1 MAQNIFSQ
9 LAQQTLSTATA
20 PAGGGA
26 AGDDDPTSAIT
37 AVAQE
42 YGVNPN
48 FLLGLA
54 QLETRG
60 GKATVKGQGVDSRNL
75 FNIKDFSKAGTGIRA
90 LDKAEGSN
98 HPYRRYDSASDSARD
113 LVRLLGSKRYE
124 GALTAQTPEEFA
136 AALKRGRYATDPD
149 YERKLASTIKS
160 VQAKGGAPAPAP
172 VEQWDQGARYVPME
186 QLLPG
191 GPPARNPNK
200 NPDFL
205 RGAGDVGLSFLQGA
219 AGSVKSVTDLAGA
232 GNAVSRGLDD
242 VSKGLGQLKSE
253 EAQQSLAYHQQKIKD
268 AETNGDWKQEI
279 AAYGDMVWDMPAD
292 SLAQAL
298 GSLITLGAGKTAQAL
313 KLALSA
319 RKAGMT
325 KEAFLKTA
333 QGVEAAKKASNLGAG
348 VNLGLGVGQGVG
360 GVKGEQYE
368 RTYNAAKEE
377 GLADDEA
384 QALATEAQSY
394 GKGWMQQAAG
404 AALGY
409 AAAKTGPLEKL
420 ASGQTVGAGGVVRRF
435 AGGAAIEGASEGGQ
449 GGQSRYAGNTAAID
463 AGVLDESQR
472 FAGVAGTTFS
482 EGSLGFALGGG
493 AGALG
498 RPDVDPLAT
507 TKEAAKKPNSPI
519 SRAAVAGQPAKPEQ
533 QPAQT
538 PVAAG
543 AGAQAQEADPT
554 FAEMSDSVL
563 LQLQRSLQERQA
575 AGDEDITDDEIELAQ
590 AAKAEY
596 ERRMAAK
603 PPPPPG
609 LGYNPDPLIVFPDGT
624 AGRKGEMERYV
635 ASLPEEKRNE
645 ARAKLYGYAPQP
657 TNSPPPAA
665 PAQPAG
671 VFVSEEVQPAPAKA
685 QPAITVDLNPA
696 PRAPS
701 PFDAVPLEQDPAIT
715 QQQREDAAK
724 AQERHRKHMAT
735 LRLGVYNKNPM
746 IEFLGRHGLQ
756 PETQNEFA
764 PGAAERRKATVY
776 GYGPVF
782 RQNGKPL
789 DLLLS
794 NAQDEGFLPPEASES
809 DLYDLVARAINGE
822 RVEPLYKAGSA
833 DALMQRLA
841 AEREAKEAASYED
854 FLAQQQALAEDPDYD
869 PFAYYADADNDYD
882 VSDLDGTGYSDAE
895 VSLQAEVSALAQAYS
910 QLGFDADD
918 VLEPLATQYENDPDQ
933 YYAQARQRLTQLIA
947 QATQPRGDGNFPQD
961 SGEQAQAPIGRE
973 AANAT
978 SADDD
983 ALIDYAIED
992 DGEPDYFLQAQTAR
1006 QLREREDAIAEQ
1018 ARLNA
1023 ERQQAL
1029 ETKARADDE
1038 RKRIAQPQENQPTTF
1053 KKPSEVPPQ
1062 PGVYQMRDGTFARFD
1077 RGIWWRSQPTAKE
1090 ALLTEFS
1097 GEDQMSPENRYSP
1110 ELAWAP
1116 YAAITGRDAF
1126 GEASAMRKIPAKPAD
1141 EISLDQL
1148 RVAGTEWEKM
1158 GDAQRKEIAQASGL
1172 SDTVK
1177 PRASQQVWS
1186 NFTPEM
1192 QQHLYRSMSKLQS
1205 QSPVAAAAQPQ
1216 DGDILS
1222 DNGKPFAFEYGA
1234 KLRAKKEGG
1243 EVVQVAGGYVVRPTQ
1258 SAATQA
1264 DLVAGNKIND
1274 EWTAFSEQ
1282 SGTLG
1287 IPRAEMPQVK
1297 AQDRGAMVN
1306 FLKARGIDSSNEVMP
1321 ANAIKPT
1328 QAEFS
1333 PAKVQ
1338 EAANRQDGNR
1348 SIIVSADGYVVDGHH
1363 QWMAQR
1369 QKGESVKVIKLDQ
1382 PIGQV
1387 LEALKEMPSAQPE
1400 QARDGA
1406 TQAQQVQSEQTE
1418 KSKPRIAESGD
1429 DLVNELKRLSGGYV
1443 TPEGVR
1449 PVSIV
1454 VPGMPGE
1461 FQMRPDGSVQKILM
1475 GGSATTAP
1483 TPDEVRGVEDAI
1495 ANDQVQVSVMTGWGG
1510 SGTLAET
1517 SSKLMEVLH
1526 SPSGNS
1532 WKAAPANEGKTQAQ
1546 KMPQNRTEYV
1556 AEVRRQ
1562 LGDLQPGDDI
1572 ENDIG
1577 DKWTVSVVMRNGAG
1591 EITGFLPREGN
1602 PETGELE
1609 VVSLD
1614 MAGSI
1619 LLPTPYLDANG
1630 NRKMSAAGKVNRAKP
1645 ANEGNKPTA
1654 PDTAPQTTQEQQ
1666 DAILTNGLPTD
1677 TAFKPGKGKAGTG
1690 KWIASAGDVSG
1701 NLSDSIAD
1709 AAKSLAQFINSERKR
1724 ADKDAERKAL
1734 AESVATKLK
1743 NGEQPTDVELR
1754 DLFGLQPG
1762 QSYVDQAAVG
1772 SFLVEHMGVPRNKIR
1787 ESLGVAASS
1796 YTTDTGTKYHTA
1808 LPRKLHLAF
1817 GAAAVPEVGASAQGL
1832 LDKVKVGQPTAITT
1846 QTEPQA
1852 QQPTQPAISKKPA
1865 VQPQSDEEQ
1874 IAAALEY
1881 ADKMGLTGK
1890 ERQDSIVSDLAF
1902 AWDMFKDEVAELDT
1916 VKAALRKKPSKAA
1929 KEARAEQIVK
1939 DVLRQASEA
1948 NKAMEDA
1955 INADDVALAQPT
1967 IDTSPAAKW
1976 RNNWGEAKRTAESLG
1991 LPTKD
1996 GKRNLKLPEMVP
2008 AIEAKLAQQAAA
2020 QPEARQDDT
2029 MDDPEMAAYESGLTA
2044 KTRAQDAAKL
2054 APAQPSTA
2062 QDQNAKNYAWIE
2074 KETGYAPMRPDG
2086 KPYVL
2091 KTGVG
2096 KNEPIATSFG
2106 AKPSINDTARYFATE
2121 EDAANWGR
2129 ENGYAV
2135 GGNPYAKNTTQPSTP
2150 LARAEAELSDWRA
2163 RRDLPANAGNVA
2175 DVDKE
2180 INRLEQTVAALK
2192 QVEGAGKADAAPTQ
2206 VGGKFAKY
2214 QDEAASYGYT
2224 IQPDGTIF
2232 KGEKNTR
2239 VTIKEKAGRLRAEAA
2254 SGQVLFTGP
2263 ATPQGL
2269 SNFLTSYWY
2278 ATRQQPAT
2286 AAKSAGDKANVSKP
2300 VAEID
2305 TSAKPVEAAA
2315 KPDPFAGN
2323 KIFTADKVAAA
2334 RARMKSKLG
2343 QLNSGIDPE
2352 LLVDGMTVAGAYI
2365 ESGVRKFSD
2374 YAKAMIEDV
2383 GDGVKP
2389 YLLSFW
2395 EGARNYPGLDTKGM
2409 TSVEDS
2415 AREHAALLKPE
2426 DAKTE
2431 AVGTVAEKP
2440 KVRKKKTGE
2449 RGDMVLTQ
2457 DWGVTHID
2465 GYADGTRG
2473 EVGNAT
2479 KDAFLKETKNYLNA
2493 VADALIA
2500 FGYEPH
2506 ADRKGKPEKPVDV
2519 NESGVAGSGDV
2530 SLTMRNPETG
2540 NNAYIKIG
2548 DTAFRGVVS
2557 ATPSG
2562 IGIMYRI
2569 GTGDRYATR
2578 SGNKWAPVDL
2588 SANDLATLVHG
2599 SALPVQKPAPASKA
2613 LRQIDN
2619 QAPIELQQENTNDV
2633 NESQGNNQIYAE
2645 GSAPS
2650 AIPADGQQRRVG
2662 AVPSEPDRAVP
2673 RERVGGAASGAEP
2686 DGGRTGAGQR
2696 PADDLSGNRER
2707 GAQSDGRASQL
2718 ASDYRIRPG
2727 ELKRTGSWKAT
2738 AEQNVRIVELVKQ
2751 ITAEGRQATPEEQA
2765 LLTKFTGWGASEIA
2779 NGIFPN
2785 QYGNYKPEWR
2795 ELGERLKAAL
2805 TPEEYAQA
2813 KRTTQ
2818 YAHYTSEPI
2827 IRSVYGAL
2835 DRMGFNGGQVLEPGM
2850 GIGLFNGLMPDAMAS
2865 NTLYTGIEY
2874 DSITGNIARLLY
2886 PASNIV
2892 VGDFTATKLARDFF
2906 DAAIG
2911 NPPFGQ
2917 IKIQSDPEYKKQGF
2931 LLHDY
2936 FFAKTIDRVKPG
2948 GLLVFVTSKGTMDK
2962 ATDRARKYLSERAD
2976 LVGAIRLPQ
2985 TAFKDNA
2992 GTEVVTDVIFLK
3004 KRAEGQEPAGQAWQG
3019 LAEVQTAQGPAYVNE
3034 YFAAHPEMVLGRHAK
3049 TGSMY
3054 RADEYTVEPIEGDI
3068 EQLFAKAVQNLPKNI
3083 YRPQRGSRAERAAVQ
3098 RRDYDPKIKK
3108 EGGIYVADDGTL
3120 MQVDNGQGVP
3130 LTSRENSTGK
3140 VLQLKPREVAWLKGY
3155 AGVRDALKQ
3164 AQYDQLNDGP
3174 WEKSLRA
3181 LNKAYDAFTKEHGP
3195 ILAHTITEREND
3207 DGSVTVTRRYK
3218 NEPLIRLDAEGALVH
3233 ALESINTDGSISK
3246 QAVLNGRTLN
3256 KPVTP
3261 TITNAKDA
3269 MFVSLNETGR
3279 FDMAN
3284 IAKLAGKTEAEA
3296 ISELGTAIYEDP
3308 SEGWTTADAYLSGNV
3323 VRKLKEAESA
3333 ARIDNRY
3340 ERNVEALKNVQ
3351 PRALAPQDITV
3362 QLGSAWVPATDV
3374 MSFAA
3379 EVMGDTLKVSRSP
3392 VTGQWSVDGN
3402 SSRVSEWG
3410 TGDKKPT
3417 DILEG
3422 VLNNRQL
3429 KVTYRDSEGKTH
3441 TDAEATEKVN
3451 DIAKK
3456 LRREFKR
3463 WIWSDTQRADRLAKF
3478 YNENYNNIAPRQF
3491 DGSHLTLPGVS
3502 SRFNLR
3508 PHQKRAIWRTIQQGD
3523 TYYAHAV
3530 GAGKTFTMIAA
3541 GMEERRL
3548 GLAKKPMYVVPNHM
3562 LAQFSK
3568 EFLELYPTASIMV
3581 ADETNF
3587 HTHNRRKFV
3596 AQAALNDPDA
3606 IVITHSAFGRIGMS
3620 PEYTAQFIK
3629 GQIYDW
3635 KDALQES
3642 DKNDRVTRKQI
3653 ERRIEQLENRLKGII
3668 DGKKDQLL
3676 SFEELGVDR
3685 LYVDEGH
3692 EFRKLDFPTNRGNIK
3707 GIDPSGSQ
3715 RSMDLYMKVQY
3726 LRQKNPSRALV
3737 MASGTPVT
3745 NTMGELFTVQRFFQ
3759 PTQLEEDGDDS
3770 FDAWANHYGEVVD
3783 GLEQNA
3789 AGGYETV
3796 SRFAKF
3802 VNVPELMSRVR
3813 TFMDILTSNQLG
3825 DLVQRPDVNGGG
3837 RKVVVTPVPDGY
3849 KEYQKRLDA
3858 RIKAIRNRKGPPQP
3872 GDDIILSVI
3881 SDGRFSAIDMRFVDP
3896 TLPSDPNSK
3905 LNVTIDEMIRAYK
3918 DSQANEY
3925 ATGGKADELK
3935 GGSLMLFTDIGLG
3948 EQSARSRGFD
3958 MKAWIE
3964 KRLIEGG
3971 VKPEY
3976 IAFMRDHKAHAKKE
3990 RLFNDM
3996 RQGRKRILIGGKDM
4010 ETGVNAQK
4018 RLVWLGHLDAPWF
4031 PASVEQREGRIIRQ
4045 GNQNKAVDVKAFAT
4059 KGSYDSTMWGMNSRK
4074 ARFIEQAMSG
4084 DTSVRS
4090 MEDVSEASAFE
4101 MAAALASG
4109 DERYMKLA
4117 GLKADV
4123 ERLNRLYS
4131 AHMDDQKRLR
4141 GEKMTA
4147 ESSIKYN
4154 REQIDQ
4160 INAAL
4165 AKREPVKAGEF
4176 RAQVGGVTFGKRE
4189 EFSVALYDKFKKL
4202 AEAYT
4207 DGEQQLGGIG
4217 GFPIRYLG
4225 MKLRDGNFIA
4235 ELSLDLPGDNE
4246 PLAVFPTEVE
4256 FSVAGIATRAANQ
4269 VNGLER
4275 ELAKKGSFLS
4285 EQAARLEKINR
4296 RLGATFPEQ
4305 SELNE
4310 KREALDELEK
4320 ELEAESK
4327 ANEAAQ
4333 AQADGEPAEG
4343 ATAFSRRTA
4352 SGNRLPTAQV
4362 EAVVRQ
4368 LQSGWSNAPAVVVVQ
4383 DLQDPRVPQV
4393 VRDENAR
4400 QVTAGAE
4407 GAPDGFI
4414 HGETVYLVA
4423 SQIGSPDDAAGVLLD
4438 ETLGH
4443 YGLRGVFGD
4452 TLSPILRDLAN
4463 KRRRDVVEMAV
4474 RYGLVPDGTA
4484 TDASVADIYQAMTPA
4499 QREQAAE
4506 EVLAYMAQNQPELG
4520 FVQRAIAAI
4529 RQWLKSTF
4537 PMLGERLALLDSDIV
4552 ANYITP
4558 ARAFVEGGRPRVQ
4571 AHRTAKAQSNL
4582 MDVLAALDESGVVD
4596 INC

>member
-1 MAQNIFSQ
+1 M
-9 LAQQTLSTATA
+9 
-20 PAGGGA
+20 
-26 AGDDDPTSAIT
+26 
-37 AVAQE
+37 
-42 YGVNPN
+42 
-48 FLLGLA
+48 
-54 QLETRG
+54 
-60 GKATVKGQGVDSRNL
+60 
-75 FNIKDFSKAGTGIRA
+75 
-90 LDKAEGSN
+90 
-98 HPYRRYDSASDSARD
+98 
-113 LVRLLGSKRYE
+113 
-124 GALTAQTPEEFA
+124 
-136 AALKRGRYATDPD
+136 
-149 YERKLASTIKS
+149 
-160 VQAKGGAPAPAP
+160 
-172 VEQWDQGARYVPME
+172 
-186 QLLPG
+186 
-191 GPPARNPNK
+191 
-200 NPDFL
+200 
-205 RGAGDVGLSFLQGA
+205 
-219 AGSVKSVTDLAGA
+219 
-232 GNAVSRGLDD
+232 
-242 VSKGLGQLKSE
+242 
-253 EAQQSLAYHQQKIKD
+253 
-268 AETNGDWKQEI
+268 
-279 AAYGDMVWDMPAD
+279 
-292 SLAQAL
+292 
-298 GSLITLGAGKTAQAL
+298 
-313 KLALSA
+313 
-319 RKAGMT
+319 
-325 KEAFLKTA
+325 
-333 QGVEAAKKASNLGAG
+333 
-348 VNLGLGVGQGVG
+348 
-360 GVKGEQYE
+360 
-368 RTYNAAKEE
+368 
-377 GLADDEA
+377 
-384 QALATEAQSY
+384 
-394 GKGWMQQAAG
+394 
-404 AALGY
+404 
-409 AAAKTGPLEKL
+409 
-420 ASGQTVGAGGVVRRF
+420 
-435 AGGAAIEGASEGGQ
+435 
-449 GGQSRYAGNTAAID
+449 
-463 AGVLDESQR
+463 
-472 FAGVAGTTFS
+472 
-482 EGSLGFALGGG
+482 
-493 AGALG
+493 
-498 RPDVDPLAT
+498 
-507 TKEAAKKPNSPI
+507 
-519 SRAAVAGQPAKPEQ
+519 
-533 QPAQT
+533 
-538 PVAAG
+538 
-543 AGAQAQEADPT
+543 
-554 FAEMSDSVL
+554 
-563 LQLQRSLQERQA
+563 
-575 AGDEDITDDEIELAQ
+575 
-590 AAKAEY
+590 
-596 ERRMAAK
+596 
-603 PPPPPG
+603 
-609 LGYNPDPLIVFPDGT
+609 
-624 AGRKGEMERYV
+624 
-635 ASLPEEKRNE
+635 
-645 ARAKLYGYAPQP
+645 
-657 TNSPPPAA
+657 
-665 PAQPAG
+665 
-671 VFVSEEVQPAPAKA
+671 
-685 QPAITVDLNPA
+685 
-696 PRAPS
+696 
-701 PFDAVPLEQDPAIT
+701 
-715 QQQREDAAK
+715 
-724 AQERHRKHMAT
+724 
-735 LRLGVYNKNPM
+735 
-746 IEFLGRHGLQ
+746 
-756 PETQNEFA
+756 
-764 PGAAERRKATVY
+764 
-776 GYGPVF
+776 
-782 RQNGKPL
+782 
-789 DLLLS
+789 
-794 NAQDEGFLPPEASES
+794 
-809 DLYDLVARAINGE
+809 
-822 RVEPLYKAGSA
+822 
-833 DALMQRLA
+833 
-841 AEREAKEAASYED
+841 
-854 FLAQQQALAEDPDYD
+854 
-869 PFAYYADADNDYD
+869 
-882 VSDLDGTGYSDAE
+882 
-895 VSLQAEVSALAQAYS
+895 
-910 QLGFDADD
+910 
-918 VLEPLATQYENDPDQ
+918 
-933 YYAQARQRLTQLIA
+933 
-947 QATQPRGDGNFPQD
+947 
-961 SGEQAQAPIGRE
+961 
-973 AANAT
+973 
-978 SADDD
+978 
-983 ALIDYAIED
+983 
-992 DGEPDYFLQAQTAR
+992 
-1006 QLREREDAIAEQ
+1006 
-1018 ARLNA
+1018 
-1023 ERQQAL
+1023 
-1029 ETKARADDE
+1029 
-1038 RKRIAQPQENQPTTF
+1038 
-1053 KKPSEVPPQ
+1053 
-1062 PGVYQMRDGTFARFD
+1062 
-1077 RGIWWRSQPTAKE
+1077 
-1090 ALLTEFS
+1090 
-1097 GEDQMSPENRYSP
+1097 
-1110 ELAWAP
+1110 
-1116 YAAITGRDAF
+1116 
-1126 GEASAMRKIPAKPAD
+1126 
-1141 EISLDQL
+1141 
-1148 RVAGTEWEKM
+1148 
-1158 GDAQRKEIAQASGL
+1158 
-1172 SDTVK
+1172 
-1177 PRASQQVWS
+1177 
-1186 NFTPEM
+1186 
-1192 QQHLYRSMSKLQS
+1192 
-1205 QSPVAAAAQPQ
+1205 
-1216 DGDILS
+1216 
-1222 DNGKPFAFEYGA
+1222 
-1234 KLRAKKEGG
+1234 
-1243 EVVQVAGGYVVRPTQ
+1243 
-1258 SAATQA
+1258 
-1264 DLVAGNKIND
+1264 
-1274 EWTAFSEQ
+1274 
-1282 SGTLG
+1282 
-1287 IPRAEMPQVK
+1287 
-1297 AQDRGAMVN
+1297 
-1306 FLKARGIDSSNEVMP
+1306 
-1321 ANAIKPT
+1321 
-1328 QAEFS
+1328 
-1333 PAKVQ
+1333 
-1338 EAANRQDGNR
+1338 
-1348 SIIVSADGYVVDGHH
+1348 
-1363 QWMAQR
+1363 
-1369 QKGESVKVIKLDQ
+1369 
-1382 PIGQV
+1382 
-1387 LEALKEMPSAQPE
+1387 
-1400 QARDGA
+1400 
-1406 TQAQQVQSEQTE
+1406 
-1418 KSKPRIAESGD
+1418 
-1429 DLVNELKRLSGGYV
+1429 
-1443 TPEGVR
+1443 
-1449 PVSIV
+1449 
-1454 VPGMPGE
+1454 
-1461 FQMRPDGSVQKILM
+1461 
-1475 GGSATTAP
+1475 
-1483 TPDEVRGVEDAI
+1483 
-1495 ANDQVQVSVMTGWGG
+1495 
-1510 SGTLAET
+1510 
-1517 SSKLMEVLH
+1517 
-1526 SPSGNS
+1526 
-1532 WKAAPANEGKTQAQ
+1532 
-1546 KMPQNRTEYV
+1546 
-1556 AEVRRQ
+1556 
-1562 LGDLQPGDDI
+1562 
-1572 ENDIG
+1572 
-1577 DKWTVSVVMRNGAG
+1577 
-1591 EITGFLPREGN
+1591 
-1602 PETGELE
+1602 
-1609 VVSLD
+1609 
-1614 MAGSI
+1614 
-1619 LLPTPYLDANG
+1619 
-1630 NRKMSAAGKVNRAKP
+1630 
-1645 ANEGNKPTA
+1645 
-1654 PDTAPQTTQEQQ
+1654 
-1666 DAILTNGLPTD
+1666 
-1677 TAFKPGKGKAGTG
+1677 
-1690 KWIASAGDVSG
+1690 
-1701 NLSDSIAD
+1701 
-1709 AAKSLAQFINSERKR
+1709 
-1724 ADKDAERKAL
+1724 
-1734 AESVATKLK
+1734 
-1743 NGEQPTDVELR
+1743 
-1754 DLFGLQPG
+1754 
-1762 QSYVDQAAVG
+1762 
-1772 SFLVEHMGVPRNKIR
+1772 
-1787 ESLGVAASS
+1787 
-1796 YTTDTGTKYHTA
+1796 
-1808 LPRKLHLAF
+1808 
-1817 GAAAVPEVGASAQGL
+1817 
-1832 LDKVKVGQPTAITT
+1832 
-1846 QTEPQA
+1846 
-1852 QQPTQPAISKKPA
+1852 
-1865 VQPQSDEEQ
+1865 
-1874 IAAALEY
+1874 
-1881 ADKMGLTGK
+1881 
-1890 ERQDSIVSDLAF
+1890 
-1902 AWDMFKDEVAELDT
+1902 
-1916 VKAALRKKPSKAA
+1916 
-1929 KEARAEQIVK
+1929 
-1939 DVLRQASEA
+1939 
-1948 NKAMEDA
+1948 
-1955 INADDVALAQPT
+1955 
-1967 IDTSPAAKW
+1967 
-1976 RNNWGEAKRTAESLG
+1976 G

-2074 KETGYAPMRPDG
+2074 KETGYAPMRPNG
-2086 KPYVL
+2086 KPYIL

-2106 AKPSINDTARYFATE
+2106 AKSSINDTARYFATE

-2135 GGNPYAKNTTQPSTP
+2135 GGNPYAKNTSQPSTP

-2163 RRDLPANAGNVA
+2163 RRDSPANAGNVA

-2192 QVEGAGKADAAPTQ
+2192 QVEHSKTQAGAQQSTDAGIVESDQGKSYRVYPTRSDMIQEARRLDIFNPWAMSDAMLLSEIEAEQKRRLEEHFRISAEIEAEQQAQAYTPTVSQ
-2206 VGGKFAKY
+2206 QAQENAK
-2214 QDEAASYGYT
+2214 
-2224 IQPDGTIF
+2224 
-2232 KGEKNTR
+2232 
-2239 VTIKEKAGRLRAEAA
+2239 VKAGVKLKQGNIAI
-2254 SGQVLFTGP
+2254 
-2263 ATPQGL
+2263 ATPI
-2269 SNFLTSYWY
+2269 
-2278 ATRQQPAT
+2278 
-2286 AAKSAGDKANVSKP
+2286 AA
-2300 VAEID
+2300 
-2305 TSAKPVEAAA
+2305 AKPVEAAA

-2374 YAKAMIEDV
+2374 YAKAMIEDM

-2548 DTAFRGVVS
+2548 DTALRGVVS

-2569 GTGDRYATR
+2569 GTGDRYAIR

-2599 SALPVQKPAPASKA
+2599 SALPVRQPAPASEA

-2619 QAPIELQQENTNDV
+2619 AVQIEPQQENTNDTKATQANAGYDAAGDQSV
-2633 NESQGNNQIYAE
+2633 GVPENAGEQRAG
-2645 GSAPS
+2645 
-2650 AIPADGQQRRVG
+2650 AIPGESDG
-2662 AVPSEPDRAVP
+2662 AVRAK
-2673 RERVGGAASGAEP
+2673 RGIGSGSRAEP
-2686 DGGRTGAGQR
+2686 IGGEAGGGQR
-2696 PADDLSGNRER
+2696 PVDVVSGDRAR
-2707 GAQSDGRASQL
+2707 GTGSGGRANQRL
-2718 ASDYRIRPG
+2718 SDYRIRPG

-2751 ITAEGRQATPEEQA
+2751 ITAEGRQATPEEKA

-2785 QYGNYKPEWR
+2785 QYGNYKPDWR

-2827 IRSVYGAL
+2827 IRSVYSAL
-2835 DRMGFNGGQVLEPGM
+2835 DRMGFNGGEVLEPGM
-2850 GIGLFNGLMPDAMAS
+2850 GVGLFNGLMPDAMAS
-2865 NTLYTGIEY
+2865 NSQYTGIEY

-2892 VGDFTATKLARDFF
+2892 VGDFTATQFPRDFF

-2976 LVGAIRLPQ
+2976 LVGAVRLPQ

-3068 EQLFAKAVQNLPKNI
+3068 EQLFAKAVQNLPENI
-3083 YRPQRGSRAERAAVQ
+3083 YRPQRGSKAERAAVQ

-3120 MQVDNGQGVP
+3120 MQVSGGQGVP
-3130 LTSRENSTGK
+3130 MVTRQNSAGK
-3140 VLQLKPREVAWLKGY
+3140 ELQLKPREVAWLKGY
-3155 AGVRDALKQ
+3155 TGVRDALKQ

-3174 WEKSLRA
+3174 WEKSLKA

-3195 ILAHTITEREND
+3195 ILAHTISEREND
-3207 DGSVTVTRRYK
+3207 DGSVTVTRRFK
-3218 NEPLIRLDAEGALVH
+3218 NESLIRLDAEGALAH
-3233 ALESINTDGSISK
+3233 AMESINDDGTISK
-3246 QAVLNGRTLN
+3246 GAALKGRTVN
-3256 KPVTP
+3256 KPITP
-3261 TITNAKDA
+3261 TITNAQDA
-3269 MFVSLNETGR
+3269 LFVSLNETGR

-3284 IAKLAGKTEAEA
+3284 IAKLAGKTEAEVIA
-3296 ISELGTAIYEDP
+3296 ELGTAIYEDP

-3333 ARIDNRY
+3333 ARIDKRY
-3340 ERNVEALKNVQ
+3340 GRNVEALKNVQ

-3362 QLGSAWVPATDV
+3362 QLGSAWIPATDV
-3374 MSFAA
+3374 MNFAA
-3379 EVMGDTLKVSRSP
+3379 EVMGDTLQVSYSP

-3463 WIWSDTQRADRLAKF
+3463 WVWSDTQRADRLAKF

-3620 PEYTAQFIK
+3620 PEYTAQFIR

-3635 KDALQES
+3635 KDALEES

-3668 DGKKDQLL
+3668 EGKKDQLL

-3759 PTQLEEDGDDS
+3759 PAQLDEDGDDG

-3918 DSQANEY
+3918 DSEANEY

-3964 KRLIEGG
+3964 KRLVEGG
-3971 VKPEY
+3971 VKPEH

-3990 RLFNDM
+3990 RLFDDM

-4176 RAQVGGVTFGKRE
+4176 RAQVGGVTFGKRD
-4189 EFSVALYDKFKKL
+4189 EFSVALYGKFKQL

-4207 DGEQQLGGIG
+4207 DGEQQLGSIG
-4217 GFPIRYLG
+4217 GFPIRYIG
-4225 MKLRDGNFIA
+4225 VELRDGNFAA
-4235 ELSLDLPGDNE
+4235 ELSLDLPGDGE
-4246 PLAVFPTEVE
+4246 PLAVFPAESE

-4275 ELAKKGSFLS
+4275 ELAKKRSFLS

-4296 RLGATFPEQ
+4296 RLGAAFPEQ
-4305 SELNE
+4305 SELKE
-4310 KREALDELEK
+4310 KREALSELEK

-4333 AQADGEPAEG
+4333 GQSNDVPTEG

-4352 SGNRLPTAQV
+4352 SGNQLPDAIVVHKLGDLNNHPDYAAAKGGDLEAAFRIADDMVDDAMVEKVLAAAGNAELVVPVVSVEASGRNKIPVAVAKVLAEKLGTGVAGKIVQINSPKRTAMDGLSRLLSPPVFDGPVQAGAAYVMVDDALTQGGTFAALASHIIDNGGTVSGVVALTGKQYSAKLAPSPELLSQVRERFQSVEDDFRAATGYGFDALTESEARYLAKHDNAQSVRDRIVEAGNAARSGLAGGEVGSPQGIKASRSSLTTPVTNTGLPTAQV

-4368 LQSGWSNAPAVVVVQ
+4368 LQSGWNNAPTVVVVQ

-4400 QVTAGAE
+4400 QVAAGAE

-4423 SQIGSPDDAAGVLLD
+4423 SQMGSPADAARVLLH
-4438 ETLGH
+4438 EVVGH

-4537 PMLGERLALLDSDIV
+4537 AVLGERLALTDGDIV
-4552 ANYITP
+4552 ANYILP
-4558 ARAFVEGGRPRVQ
+4558 ARAFVESGRPRVQ

>member
-9 LAQQTLSTATA
+9 LAQQTLSTATT

-42 YGVNPN
+42 HGVNPN

-60 GKATVKGQGVDSRNL
+60 GKATIKGDGTDTRNL
-75 FNIKDFSKAGTGIRA
+75 FNIKDFSNAGTGIRA
-90 LDKAEGSN
+90 RDKNEGSN
-98 HPYRRYDSASDSARD
+98 HRYRQYNSHDESVVD
-113 LVRLLGSKRYE
+113 LVDLLGRKYP
-124 GALTAQTPEEFA
+124 GALEAKTPEEFA

-149 YERKLASTIKS
+149 YVRKLSSTIRS
-160 VQAKGGAPAPAP
+160 VQAKGGTPAPAPAP
-172 VEQWDQGARYVPME
+172 QWDQGARYVPME
-186 QLLPG
+186 QLVPG

-219 AGSVKSVTDLAGA
+219 AGSVKSLTDLAGA
-232 GNAVSRGLDD
+232 GNAVSRVLDD
-242 VSKGLGQLKSE
+242 TSKELGKLKSE
-253 EAQQSLAYHQQKIKD
+253 EAQQSLAYHQKKIKD
-268 AETNGDWKQEI
+268 AEASGDWKQEI
-279 AAYGDMVWDMPAD
+279 AAYGDMVWDMPGD

-420 ASGQTVGAGGVVRRF
+420 ASGQTVGAGGVLRRF
-435 AGGAAIEGASEGGQ
+435 AGGTGIESLTEGGQ
-449 GGQSRYAGNTAAID
+449 GAQARYAGNTAAID

-472 FAGVAGTTFS
+472 FAGVAGTAFS
-482 EGSLGFALGGG
+482 EGLLGGMVGGG

-543 AGAQAQEADPT
+543 AGAQSHEADPT

-596 ERRMAAK
+596 NRRMASA
-603 PPPPPG
+603 PPAVPG
-609 LGYNPDPLIVFPDGT
+609 SVTP
-624 AGRKGEMERYV
+624 
-635 ASLPEEKRNE
+635 
-645 ARAKLYGYAPQP
+645 PQP
-657 TNSPPPAA
+657 TTPQTNEA

-671 VFVSEEVQPAPAKA
+671 VSASEKVQPTPAKA

-701 PFDAVPLEQDPAIT
+701 PFDAVLLEQDPAIT

-724 AQERHRKHMAT
+724 VRERHRKNMAA
-735 LRLGVYNKNPM
+735 LRLGVYNNNPM
-746 IEFLGRHGLQ
+746 MEFLGRHGLQ

-764 PGAAERRKATVY
+764 PGTTERRKASVY

-794 NAQDEGFLPPEASES
+794 NAKDEGFLPPDASES

-854 FLAQQQALAEDPDYD
+854 FLAQQQALAADPDYD
-869 PFAYYADADNDYD
+869 PFATFADTENDYD
-882 VSDLDGTGYSDAE
+882 VSDLDNSGYSQAE
-895 VSLQAEVSALAQAYS
+895 KSLQAEVSALAQAYS

-918 VLEPLATQYENDPDQ
+918 VLEPLAIQYENNPDE

-947 QATQPRGDGNFPQD
+947 QATQPRGNDNLPQD
-961 SGEQAQAPIGRE
+961 SGEQTQAPIGRE
-973 AANAT
+973 AASAT

-1006 QLREREDAIAEQ
+1006 QLREREEAIAEQ
-1018 ARLNA
+1018 ASLNA

-1029 ETKARADDE
+1029 EAKAQADDE
-1038 RKRIAQPQENQPTTF
+1038 RKRIEQASVQAADTFELGQNALDNLTGQTDLLAQMPAVQAESPAPAATQPT
-1053 KKPSEVPPQ
+1053 
-1062 PGVYQMRDGTFARFD
+1062 
-1077 RGIWWRSQPTAKE
+1077 
-1090 ALLTEFS
+1090 
-1097 GEDQMSPENRYSP
+1097 
-1110 ELAWAP
+1110 
-1116 YAAITGRDAF
+1116 
-1126 GEASAMRKIPAKPAD
+1126 
-1141 EISLDQL
+1141 
-1148 RVAGTEWEKM
+1148 
-1158 GDAQRKEIAQASGL
+1158 
-1172 SDTVK
+1172 
-1177 PRASQQVWS
+1177 
-1186 NFTPEM
+1186 
-1192 QQHLYRSMSKLQS
+1192 
-1205 QSPVAAAAQPQ
+1205 AQPQ

-1222 DNGKPFAFEYGA
+1222 DNGKPFTFEYGA
-1234 KLRAKKEGG
+1234 KLRAKKDGG
-1243 EVVQVAGGYVVRPTQ
+1243 EVVQVAGGWAVRPKQGEATQ
-1258 SAATQA
+1258 S
-1264 DLVAGNKIND
+1264 DPVAGDKIDD
-1274 EWTAFSEQ
+1274 EWTAFSAQ

-1297 AQDRGAMVN
+1297 TQDRGAMVN

-1321 ANAIKPT
+1321 ARAIKPT

-1338 EAANRQDGNR
+1338 EAADRQDGER

-1369 QKGESVKVIKLDQ
+1369 QKGEPVKVIKLDQ
-1382 PIGQV
+1382 PIGDV
-1387 LEALKEMPSAQPE
+1387 LQALKGMPSAQPE
-1400 QARDGA
+1400 QVQNSVLQQMQDIKAELDEMGAATHASFVQDYIDDGDASDKALQYAREMLDGGREWKKEQDGSSANDADKDDWNQPRTAAQRQADAVRTLKETSNAFDALLAMHGDGMDADDDVIAIIQRASEGFTADYKRKLNKFLKENTRQGKNGIYIANKRRFFDLLPEQFGTDSYLLTNAIQSSTEATPNATLTNEGNITPEGLPEGARLETANRGPVQGMVRYVDSDGQPLSDWAEDETDAA
-1406 TQAQQVQSEQTE
+1406 TQALEQVQSALAE
-1418 KSKPRIAESGD
+1418 KLLRDHFIAASNAD
-1429 DLVNELKRLSGGYV
+1429 AARSGGDAVEMLRLADERDALVQRLVDAGYTQAEIGANSLGLPV
-1443 TPEGVR
+1443 DHFSRLVKEGIYSREHGARDNLFPKTSRNKRKPAQQQAAATPEGLPKGAHLDTGTKGAAKGMVR
-1449 PVSIV
+1449 
-1454 VPGMPGE
+1454 
-1461 FQMRPDGSVQKILM
+1461 
-1475 GGSATTAP
+1475 
-1483 TPDEVRGVEDAI
+1483 
-1495 ANDQVQVSVMTGWGG
+1495 
-1510 SGTLAET
+1510 
-1517 SSKLMEVLH
+1517 
-1526 SPSGNS
+1526 
-1532 WKAAPANEGKTQAQ
+1532 
-1546 KMPQNRTEYV
+1546 YV
-1556 AEVRRQ
+1556 
-1562 LGDLQPGDDI
+1562 
-1572 ENDIG
+1572 
-1577 DKWTVSVVMRNGAG
+1577 
-1591 EITGFLPREGN
+1591 
-1602 PETGELE
+1602 
-1609 VVSLD
+1609 
-1614 MAGSI
+1614 
-1619 LLPTPYLDANG
+1619 DANG
-1630 NRKMSAAGKVNRAKP
+1630 
-1645 ANEGNKPTA
+1645 
-1654 PDTAPQTTQEQQ
+1654 D
-1666 DAILTNGLPTD
+1666 
-1677 TAFKPGKGKAGTG
+1677 F
-1690 KWIASAGDVSG
+1690 
-1701 NLSDSIAD
+1701 LSNWEATEAD
-1709 AAKSLAQFINSERKR
+1709 ALKGAKKHLDWVAANAEKEKR
-1724 ADKDAERKAL
+1724 FQENVVNLKRKAL
-1734 AESVATKLK
+1734 AGERMTDSELESIGIRADGSEFTYMSAAIQRLLDIPRHKVREAMGDAITIGQGMYGGEKQFVQPRKAITNAVQWLERQNQVPNDLATPQPDALALEIATTTPIPPKWKKLMDTKAEEGNADFLDSVVQNNATK
-1743 NGEQPTDVELR
+1743 NPHV
-1754 DLFGLQPG
+1754 
-1762 QSYVDQAAVG
+1762 SAY
-1772 SFLVEHMGVPRNKIR
+1772 
-1787 ESLGVAASS
+1787 
-1796 YTTDTGTKYHTA
+1796 
-1808 LPRKLHLAF
+1808 
-1817 GAAAVPEVGASAQGL
+1817 AQGL
-1832 LDKVKVGQPTAITT
+1832 LDKVKAKDTPKFAAGDQVRIKGEEQKLHTIDQIGKDGWVYLKSGGAFPPEKAAEYLFKSEPKPSNATFGGSLSSLEDRTPSYAENMSRWRNEAGTSSTSQPDTSNRADSGGQVGMNGYFYKGGQFLPNTMAEPGKWKLGGKWVTGGREETAPYQFGYTPTPFSRSIYSMVRGWLIMQDGKLALRDGIRENDGSTPVTLNTEVRPGVRGVVGKESLTVAELIDAWNSGQRWFDVKPDTETITT

-1852 QQPTQPAISKKPA
+1852 QQPT
-1865 VQPQSDEEQ
+1865 
-1874 IAAALEY
+1874 
-1881 ADKMGLTGK
+1881 
-1890 ERQDSIVSDLAF
+1890 
-1902 AWDMFKDEVAELDT
+1902 
-1916 VKAALRKKPSKAA
+1916 
-1929 KEARAEQIVK
+1929 
-1939 DVLRQASEA
+1939 
-1948 NKAMEDA
+1948 
-1955 INADDVALAQPT
+1955 QPT

-1991 LPTKD
+1991 LPVKD
-1996 GKRNLKLPEMVP
+1996 GKRNLKLTEMVP
-2008 AIEAKLAQQAAA
+2008 AIEAKLARQQMAAA
-2020 QPEARQDDT
+2020 APDSTQVK
-2029 MDDPEMAAYESGLTA
+2029 AAESVPQQT
-2044 KTRAQDAAKL
+2044 D
-2054 APAQPSTA
+2054 
-2062 QDQNAKNYAWIE
+2062 
-2074 KETGYAPMRPDG
+2074 
-2086 KPYVL
+2086 
-2091 KTGVG
+2091 
-2096 KNEPIATSFG
+2096 
-2106 AKPSINDTARYFATE
+2106 
-2121 EDAANWGR
+2121 
-2129 ENGYAV
+2129 
-2135 GGNPYAKNTTQPSTP
+2135 TP
-2150 LARAEAELSDWRA
+2150 LARAEAELADWKA
-2163 RRDLPANAGNVA
+2163 RRNLPANAGNVA

-2180 INRLEQTVAALK
+2180 INRLEQTVTALKKIEQGDLAQNPLMQAAQDSGKLVMATVGDKKQPTQTASKLDAAAAAL
-2192 QVEGAGKADAAPTQ
+2192 DAEI
-2206 VGGKFAKY
+2206 
-2214 QDEAASYGYT
+2214 EAAGAELAAL
-2224 IQPDGTIF
+2224 F
-2232 KGEKNTR
+2232 KR
-2239 VTIKEKAGRLRAEAA
+2239 
-2254 SGQVLFTGP
+2254 
-2263 ATPQGL
+2263 
-2269 SNFLTSYWY
+2269 
-2278 ATRQQPAT
+2278 
-2286 AAKSAGDKANVSKP
+2286 KS
-2300 VAEID
+2300 
-2305 TSAKPVEAAA
+2305 
-2315 KPDPFAGN
+2315 
-2323 KIFTADKVAAA
+2323 
-2334 RARMKSKLG
+2334 G
-2343 QLNSGIDPE
+2343 QLNSGVDPE
-2352 LLVDGMTVAGAYI
+2352 ILMAGAKLGALYTAK
-2365 ESGVRKFSD
+2365 GVVKFAQWARAIVSHMQRLGVD
-2374 YAKAMIEDV
+2374 PDM
-2383 GDGVKP
+2383 VKP
-2389 YLLSFW
+2389 
-2395 EGARNYPGLDTKGM
+2395 A
-2409 TSVEDS
+2409 
-2415 AREHAALLKPE
+2415 
-2426 DAKTE
+2426 
-2431 AVGTVAEKP
+2431 
-2440 KVRKKKTGE
+2440 
-2449 RGDMVLTQ
+2449 
-2457 DWGVTHID
+2457 
-2465 GYADGTRG
+2465 
-2473 EVGNAT
+2473 
-2479 KDAFLKETKNYLNA
+2479 LKEIYAATAQRVDDATFDLMDDARAVRGFDLSTLDAQPDGANEALREIDNA
-2493 VADALIA
+2493 V
-2500 FGYEPH
+2500 
-2506 ADRKGKPEKPVDV
+2506 
-2519 NESGVAGSGDV
+2519 
-2530 SLTMRNPETG
+2530 
-2540 NNAYIKIG
+2540 
-2548 DTAFRGVVS
+2548 
-2557 ATPSG
+2557 
-2562 IGIMYRI
+2562 
-2569 GTGDRYATR
+2569 
-2578 SGNKWAPVDL
+2578 
-2588 SANDLATLVHG
+2588 
-2599 SALPVQKPAPASKA
+2599 
-2613 LRQIDN
+2613 
-2619 QAPIELQQENTNDV
+2619 PIEPQQENANDAD
-2633 NESQGNNQIYAE
+2633 ESQGNDQIYAE

-2650 AIPADGQQRRVG
+2650 AIPANGQQRRVG

-2673 RERVGGAASGAEP
+2673 RERSGRPTGGAEP
-2686 DGGRTGAGQR
+2686 GGGRTGAGQR
-2696 PADDLSGNRER
+2696 PADDLPGDRER

-2827 IRSVYGAL
+2827 IRSVYRAL

-2850 GIGLFNGLMPDAMAS
+2850 GVGLFNGLMPDAMAS

-3068 EQLFAKAVQNLPKNI
+3068 EQLFAKAVQNLPENI
-3083 YRPQRGSRAERAAVQ
+3083 YRPQRGSKAERAAVQ

-3120 MQVDNGQGVP
+3120 MQVDSGQGVP
-3130 LTSRENSTGK
+3130 LTSRENSAGK
-3140 VLQLKPREVAWLKGY
+3140 VLQLKPREIEWLKGY

-3174 WEKSLRA
+3174 WEKSLKA

-3233 ALESINTDGSISK
+3233 ALESINTDGTISK

-3261 TITNAKDA
+3261 TITSAQDA

-3284 IAKLAGKTEAEA
+3284 ISKLAGKTEAEVIA
-3296 ISELGTAIYEDP
+3296 ELGTAIYEDP
-3308 SEGWTTADAYLSGNV
+3308 SAGWTTADAYLSGNV

-3333 ARIDNRY
+3333 ARIDKRY

-3463 WIWSDTQRADRLAKF
+3463 WVWSDAQRADRLAKF

-3726 LRQKNPSRALV
+3726 LRQKNPGRALV

-3759 PTQLEEDGDDS
+3759 PTQLEEDGDNS
-3770 FDAWANHYGEVVD
+3770 FDAWAGHYGEVVD

-3918 DSQANEY
+3918 DSQSNEY

-3964 KRLIEGG
+3964 KRLVEGG
-3971 VKPEY
+3971 VKPEH

-3990 RLFNDM
+3990 RLFDDM

-4165 AKREPVKAGEF
+4165 AKREPIKAGEF

-4189 EFSVALYDKFKKL
+4189 EFSVALYGKFKEL

-4207 DGEQQLGGIG
+4207 EGEQQLGTIG

-4296 RLGATFPEQ
+4296 RLGAAFPEQ

-4310 KREALDELEK
+4310 KREALGELEK

-4327 ANEAAQ
+4327 ANESAQ
-4333 AQADGEPAEG
+4333 AQADDEPAEG

-4352 SGNRLPTAQV
+4352 SGNQLPNAIVVHKLGDLNNHPDYAAANGGDLEAALRIADDMVDDAMVEKVRTAAGNAELVVPVVSVEASGRNKIPRAVAEVLAEKLGVSAATEIAQVNSPKRTAMDGLSRLLSPPVFDGPVQPGAAYVLVDDALTQGGTFAALASHIIDNGGTVSGVVALTGKQYSVKLAPSPELLSQVRERFQSVEDDFRAATGYGFDALTESEARYLAKHDNAQSVRDRIVEAGRSASVGLDQVGSGSPQGIKASRSSLTTPVTNTGLPTARV

-4368 LQSGWSNAPAVVVVQ
+4368 LQSGWNNAPTVVVVQ

-4393 VRDENAR
+4393 VRDENTR
-4400 QVTAGAE
+4400 QVAAGAQ
-4407 GAPDGFI
+4407 GVPDGFI

-4423 SQIGSPDDAAGVLLD
+4423 NQMGSPADAARVLLH

-4443 YGLRGVFGD
+4443 HGLRGVFGD

-4463 KRRRDVVEMAV
+4463 KRRREVVTMAI
-4474 RYGLVPDGTA
+4474 RQGLKPDTVA
-4484 TDASVADIYQAMTPA
+4484 DNASVADIYQAMTPA

-4520 FVQRAIAAI
+4520 FVRRAIAAI

-4537 PMLGERLALLDSDIV
+4537 PALGERLALTDGDIV
-4552 ANYITP
+4552 ANYILP
-4558 ARAFVEGGRPRVQ
+4558 ARAFVESGRPRVQ